1 MSSIRAQV
9 TIGLVCLLLG
19 VGLVMQFRFQ
29 RLAHQSVPA
38 SATDQAVYI
47 SQLSESNAD
56 LRRQV
61 DELEGELA
69 RYGQGGPGGSADAA
83 ALEENLLALRIA
95 NGEAAVAGPGVS
107 VLVDGKSNLVELQ
120 DLVNELRNASAE
132 AIAVN
137 GVRVVARSAI
147 VPAEDG
153 RIVIDRQALSPPYT
167 LEAIGDTDTLV
178 GALERKGGLIALL
191 EAGDPDLKI
200 EVTRHSADD
209 REAWLHLP
217 ESTLPFEWTYA
228 RPMP

>member
-9 TIGLVCLLLG
+9 TVGLVCLLLG
-19 VGLVMQFRFQ
+19 VGLVIQFRSQ
-29 RLAHQSVPA
+29 RLAHQGVPA
-38 SATDQAVYI
+38 SASDQAVYI

-61 DELEGELA
+61 DELAGELE

-83 ALEENLLALRIA
+83 ALEEDLRALRIA
-95 NGEAAVAGPGVS
+95 NGEVAVAGPGVS
-107 VLVDGKSNLVELQ
+107 VLVDGDANLVELQ

-147 VPAEDG
+147 VPAENG
-153 RIVIDRQALSPPYT
+153 RIAIDRQALSPPYT
-167 LEAIGDTDTLV
+167 LEAIGDPDTLA

-191 EAGDPDLKI
+191 EAGDADLKI
-200 EVTRHSADD
+200 EVKRHAVGE

-217 ESTLPFEWTYA
+217 ARGLPFEWTFA
-228 RPMP
+228 RPAR

>member
-19 VGLVMQFRFQ
+19 AGLVMQFRSQ
-29 RLAHQSVPA
+29 RLAHQNVPA

-69 RYGQGGPGGSADAA
+69 RYGQGGPGGSGDVE

-95 NGEAAVAGPGVS
+95 NGETAVAGPGVS
-107 VLVDGKSNLVELQ
+107 VLVDGDANLAELQ

-137 GVRVVARSAI
+137 DVRVVARSAI

-153 RIVIDRQALSPPYT
+153 RIAIDRQALSPPYK
-167 LEAIGDTDTLV
+167 LEAIGDPDTLV

-191 EAGDPDLKI
+191 EAGHPNLGI
-200 EVTRHSADD
+200 EVERHAAEDP
-209 REAWLHLP
+209 EAWLHLP
-217 ESTLPFEWTYA
+217 ATSVPFEWTFA
-228 RPMP
+228 RPGP

>member
-19 VGLVMQFRFQ
+19 VGLVMQFRSQ

-61 DELEGELA
+61 DELAGELA
-69 RYGQGGPGGSADAA
+69 RYEQGGPGGSADAE
-83 ALEENLLALRIA
+83 ALEEDLLALRIA
-95 NGEAAVAGPGVS
+95 NGEVAVAGPGVS
-107 VLVDGKSNLVELQ
+107 VRVNGEANLVELQ

-132 AIAVN
+132 AVAVN

-147 VPAEDG
+147 VPTEDG
-153 RIVIDRQALSPPYT
+153 GIATDRQALSPPYT
-167 LEAIGDTDTLV
+167 LEAIGDPDTLV

-191 EAGDPDLKI
+191 EAGDPDLQI
-200 EVTRHSADD
+200 EVTRHPADD
-209 REAWLHLP
+209 HGAWLHLP
-217 ESTLPFEWTYA
+217 QTGLPFEWTYA
-228 RPMP
+228 RPVR